1 MSKTAIVLLADGFEE
16 IEATTVLDVLRRA
29 EIETLAISVSEKNV
43 VTGARGISIV
53 ADRCLEDISGSLFD
67 LIVLPGGMPGTDNL
81 RENELVEGLIHHHH
95 INQKHIAAIC
105 AAPYVL
111 GELGILDGK
120 KATSYPTFQNRLGN
134 ADVVDESVVV
144 DGNLITSQG
153 VGTALEFSLKI
164 VSILKSSQTAKELG
178 AAMIVSQS

>member
-1 MSKTAIVLLADGFEE
+1 MTKTAIVLFAEGFEE

-29 EIETLAISVSEKNV
+29 EIDTFAVSISEKDV

-53 ADRCLEDISGSLFD
+53 TNRCLKDISGSLFD
-67 LIVLPGGMPGTDNL
+67 LIVLPGGMPGADNL
-81 RENELVEGLIHHHH
+81 RQNERVEDLIHHHH
-95 INQKHIAAIC
+95 INQKYIAAIC

-120 KATSYPTFQNRLGN
+120 KATSYPTFQNRLGKAEVLN
-134 ADVVDESVVV
+134 ESVVV

-164 VSILKSSQTAKELG
+164 VSTLKSSEAAKELG
-178 AAMIVSQS
+178 AAMIIS